1 MGMYFNTEQTVK
13 MVARLNR
20 HFGPT
25 AGGGLIHKKRNK
37 KKFFKKGGPDRQA
50 LKASA
55 TMLRVSVES
64 DDDPDGT
71 HQANWESW
79 LEFLKT
85 APSETLDGVPIP
97 PVVLGPKTGPLNS
110 FVDIEVA
117 NLIFQGLND
126 TACEEI
132 VFVVLPGP
140 AVAVDQPQTFGT
152 VDAYSLIVTVRTVE
166 IATIL
171 RRMRRLAQLRR
182 QRRARGKKKT

>member
-25 AGGGLIHKKRNK
+25 AGGGLIQKKRNK
-37 KKFFKKGGPDRQA
+37 KRFFKKNGPDRQA

-71 HQANWESW
+71 HQTNWEDW
-79 LEFLKT
+79 LENLKT
-85 APSETLDGVPIP
+85 EPSQSLDAVPIP
-97 PVVLGPKTGPLNS
+97 PTVLGPKTGPLDS

-140 AVAVDQPQTFGT
+140 DVAVDQPQTFGT
-152 VDAYSLIVTVRTVE
+152 EDAYSLVITVRTVD
-166 IATIL
+166 IATI
-171 RRMRRLAQLRR
+171 RRRIRRLAQLRR
-182 QRRARGKKKT
+182 QRRARAKKKT